1 MQPRVASW
9 HRDGAGRGATGL
21 GGNSI
26 LGKLTSRE
34 GTATLT
40 PAADASPSL
49 HEENVLP
56 LKIGKD

>member
-1 MQPRVASW
+1 MLLEPRVASW

-40 PAADASPSL
+40 PAANAS
-49 HEENVLP
+49 HGGAVTAR
-56 LKIGKD
+56 